1 MSFAMAFSKSRSLY
15 PLSNIR
21 KSSLYGSFNTLAAFC
36 FDMLSWHLVYATK
49 VIYFFQNILNS
60 QYDFKDYYPRIFYH
74 CFIFCFLELALLIQ
88 VWQHWPR

>member
-1 MSFAMAFSKSRSLY
+1 
-15 PLSNIR
+15 
-21 KSSLYGSFNTLAAFC
+21 
-36 FDMLSWHLVYATK
+36 MLSWHLVYAIK

-60 QYDFKDYYPRIFYH
+60 QYDIKDYKPRIFYH